1 MKDIFVES
9 VNSYQG
15 LDDIRKDA
23 IISLYRTLFEA
34 DESKEKKEEKKE
46 EKKDDKKEDT
56 KEDKPKVDLENAE
69 GWPCKVSRNRTPINV
84 RQRPKYGNV
93 QFIALHYTAGPS
105 SAPGKARS
113 TQFRPKTSADFI
125 VDDAEIYQYNPDIDK
140 YYTFAV
146 GVEPEQYTANLE
158 EANKRGTH
166 GAGVLKKDAGNP
178 NTVSIEMC
186 SNFKGT
192 ITKKTS
198 PYDERYSLSEATL
211 GNTAV
216 LVAYLKKKY
225 PNARIVRHFDITG
238 KPCPGPWSRDDNGT
252 AIFQSFVQR
261 CLSTPAPG
269 DPEYE
274 NVEDALLQ
282 KDREPSWP
290 DFGRQ
295 FIPDKTATTAADIA
309 TGLEGNEILDT
320 LSKSLGI
327 PGVKVIG
334 DIITKNL
341 DKVDP
346 RVVKDFVGMLFNPK
360 NKEMLKNVL
369 NK

>member
-46 EKKDDKKEDT
+46 EKKDDKKEDKKDDK
-56 KEDKPKVDLENAE
+56 KEPNIIESEDGEFRIK
-69 GWPCKVSRNRTPINV
+69 RNLSPINLTPAKNRV
-84 RQRPKYGNV
+84 IKY
-93 QFIALHYTAGPS
+93 IALHYTAGNS
-105 SAPGKARS
+105 SAPGEATRV
-113 TQFRPKTSADFI
+113 TFRGNCSSDFI
-125 VDDAEIYQYNPDIDK
+125 VDDGEIYQFNPDLDN
-140 YYTFAV
+140 YNCHAV
-146 GVEPEQYTANLE
+146 GVNSKEELENYIRTAKIPNPARLYRT
-158 EANKRGTH
+158 ATNK
-166 GAGVLKKDAGNP
+166 
-178 NTVSIEMC
+178 NTISIEMC
-186 SNFKGT
+186 SNFNGKRP
-192 ITKKTS
+192 KDVS
-198 PYDERYSLSEATL
+198 PYDRRFSLSEATL
-211 GNTAV
+211 ANTAK
-216 LVAYLKKKY
+216 LVAYLLKKY
-225 PNARIVRHFDITG
+225 PTIQEVIRHFDVTG
-238 KPCPGPWSRDDNGT
+238 KPCPAPWCWDDEGNQKYV
-252 AIFQSFVQR
+252 AFVQR
-261 CLSTPAPG
+261 CHSTPAP
-269 DPEYE
+269 DTPEYD
-274 NVEDALLQ
+274 NVDDGMLEKND
-282 KDREPSWP
+282 EPPWP
-290 DFGRQ
+290 DFGKY
-295 FIPDKTATTAADIA
+295 FSPDKTATTAADIA

-334 DIITKNL
+334 NIITKNL